1 MTAGCAAPERLGR
14 TSRRTPGRQARCP
27 AETPTLRKHPHEPA
41 DIPVTWDMVEMTEV
55 SMWADSR
62 SALPRSLTTSAFTA
76 GTGPANM
83 TPQQPDG
90 GMDMGRTSD
99 ARSRQAQSPRIP
111 DRPNTQA
118 VPSGS
123 RPGEGR
129 TGSADHSETASFR
142 AKRTTQRPQV
152 EPLPSD
158 ASETC
163 LCGDPADFV
172 VDTQWFSGRHSRDPV
187 CRRHVT
193 EVVAAIA
200 DRQARRD
207 GR

>member
-1 MTAGCAAPERLGR
+1 
-14 TSRRTPGRQARCP
+14 
-27 AETPTLRKHPHEPA
+27 
-41 DIPVTWDMVEMTEV
+41 MVDMTEV
-55 SMWADSR
+55 SMRADSR
-62 SALPRSLTTSAFTA
+62 SALSLPLTTSAFTA

-90 GMDMGRTSD
+90 GMDTGRTSD
-99 ARSRQAQSPRIP
+99 ARSPQDQSPGIP
-111 DRPNTQA
+111 DRPKTRT
-118 VPSGS
+118 VPG
-123 RPGEGR
+123 GGR
-129 TGSADHSETASFR
+129 TGSADHPETASVR
-142 AKRTTQRPQV
+142 ARRTTQRPQV

-163 LCGDPADFV
+163 LCGDSADFV

-200 DRQARRD
+200 ERQARRD